1 MSDFTITHS
10 SATQMAHTASSELA
24 GAVLRDDYDGPAFY
38 RACTAAELDEHLDAG
53 REIVFGYDPDEI
65 EQQLH
70 AKFPIDSP
78 VLHRVLR
85 KDGYVPEAEERQWG
99 CSRRSRRYRYVP
111 EKPEKKAACWLVLSH
126 PFIDLEQLD
135 QQETVAP
142 ASEILR
148 RCIADYG
155 LILVKSDYRTPER
168 WKDQGFTSA
177 CRSPDLLLLN
187 FNPQRLEQKR
197 FQEAK
202 QIHEHML
209 RGFFPHEE
217 MRRIYQLIQS
227 LDGVETPYKSVLQL
241 GHIPGTG
248 YREMGAPKLPAD
260 SRGKCLAGCAR
271 YAANIR
277 LALQLVRRLAPKA
290 GAWWREAGVNEG
302 YRGSYR
308 GYYAFSV
315 ADVVPKL
322 LPWLHGVEAVCKYT
336 PEQLDTIEEFYEEGQ
351 ADIQH
356 LRWFCRWVRTEA
368 RVANLPIPPKPVA
381 PKPPSSKKPKRR
393 GSKGSAAKASRSRKK
408 SAAPAP
414 PVAHTPSDASA
425 S

>member
-10 SATQMAHTASSELA
+10 SATQMAHTASSELV

-53 REIVFGYDPDEI
+53 REIIFGYDPDEI

-78 VLHRVLR
+78 VLRRVLR
-85 KDGYVPEAEERQWG
+85 KDGYVPEAEEREWG
-99 CSRRSRRYRYVP
+99 CTRRSRRYRYVP
-111 EKPEKKAACWLVLSH
+111 EKPERKAACWLVLSH

-135 QQETVAP
+135 QQETAAP

-148 RCIADYG
+148 KCIADYG
-155 LILVKSDYRTPER
+155 LILVKSDYRSPER
-168 WKDQGFTSA
+168 WKEQGFTFA

-227 LDGVETPYKSVLQL
+227 LDGVKTPYESVLQL
-241 GHIPGTG
+241 EHRPGTS
-248 YREMGAPKLPAD
+248 YRDVGVPKLPAD
-260 SRGKCLAGCAR
+260 SRGKCLAGCAQ
-271 YAANIR
+271 YAATIR

-290 GAWWREAGVNEG
+290 GTWWRAASTRNHG
-302 YRGSYR
+302 YR
-308 GYYAFSV
+308 GYYGYSLD
-315 ADVVPKL
+315 DVLPNL
-322 LPWLHGVEAVCKYT
+322 LAWLHGVELVCKYT
-336 PEQLDTIEEFYEEGQ
+336 PEQLDEIKELYE
-351 ADIQH
+351 DDRDNIQH
-356 LRWFCRWVRTEA
+356 LRWFCRWLRAEA
-368 RVANLPIPPKPVA
+368 KAAGLAIPPKPVA

-414 PVAHTPSDASA
+414 RAARTPSDASA